1 MALVG
6 EAKLII
12 LDEPT
17 ANLDLDSREKIWA
30 LIKSIVKDNS
40 LSILISTQHI
50 EEANFI
56 GDKVCILKDGIVAA
70 CDTP

>member
-1 MALVG
+1 MLKYAKFLSPGSRRKLSLSMALIG

-40 LSILISTQHI
+40 LSILIST
-50 EEANFI
+50 
-56 GDKVCILKDGIVAA
+56 
-70 CDTP
+70 